1 MMEPLRYQNGMIRLA
16 RKESDIMFYTFTD
29 DEIHTILLA
38 LLQLSVNLDQSDLI
52 ATIKEQIKTNKMKQ
66 SVRVA

>member
-1 MMEPLRYQNGMIRLA
+1 MGHFGEIV
-16 RKESDIMFYTFTD
+16 FYTFTD

-52 ATIKEQIKTNKMKQ
+52 ATIKEQIKMNKMKQ
-66 SVRVA
+66 STKVA